1 MRLSAIKVQPSQRRY
16 SKKCII
22 LLIPFKSK
30 KKLLSLAFADRD
42 PPAADIHDPKQ
53 PVDRVR
59 AGGHRGAGQGARPRL
74 HAEEGQEEERT
85 AQRPP
90 APDLQ

>member
-1 MRLSAIKVQPSQRRY
+1 MY
-16 SKKCII
+16 H
-22 LLIPFKSK
+22 LLIPLR
-30 KKLLSLAFADRD
+30 KLQFYSLSLAFPDRD

-74 HAEEGQEEERT
+74 HEGEGQEEERT